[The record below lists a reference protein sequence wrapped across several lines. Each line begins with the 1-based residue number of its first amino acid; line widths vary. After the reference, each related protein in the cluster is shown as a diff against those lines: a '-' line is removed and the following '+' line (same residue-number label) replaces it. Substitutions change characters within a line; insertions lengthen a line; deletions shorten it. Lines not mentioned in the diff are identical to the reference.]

1 VNDVRSVRYEPPRIS
16 KRAAI
21 ELPLVAFGS
30 PGEVAPSASFR
41 PV

>member
-1 VNDVRSVRYEPPRIS
+1 MTDVQAIRYEPPRIVE
-16 KRAAI
+16 RAAI
-21 ELPLVAFGS
+21 DLPLVAFGS

>member
-1 VNDVRSVRYEPPRIS
+1 MLPYAPPRIIA
-16 KRAAI
+16 RTTI

-30 PGEVAPSASFR
+30 TGEVIPSASFR